1 MDFCA
6 WCVRPRA
13 RSHTKNSSVRAHVV
27 TTTYD
32 TVKCYN
38 EELGEWTPK
47 QIHCNIGWVLL
58 FKRPKW
64 CDIICG
70 TFSLFPFIRLI
81 PCLAGVC
88 VCVSWLGL
96 VTIPFRMSSDVL
108 VLEHLFACGRGCGC
122 AFRRGCLSPATH
134 LNRHNGKRQL
144 SPVGSCAWSFAALN
158 NRIFVLL
165 LIAYGAAAIGGWN
178 VKQNEKNE
186 IPGNVWSSL

>member
-1 MDFCA
+1 MRNWANGHQNRFIAILDGYCYLNGLNDAISYAGLFLFFLSFG
-6 WCVRPRA
+6 WF
-13 RSHTKNSSVRAHVV
+13 HV
-27 TTTYD
+27 
-32 TVKCYN
+32 
-38 EELGEWTPK
+38 WM
-47 QIHCNIGWVLL
+47 
-58 FKRPKW
+58 
-64 CDIICG
+64 
-70 TFSLFPFIRLI
+70 
-81 PCLAGVC
+81 VC